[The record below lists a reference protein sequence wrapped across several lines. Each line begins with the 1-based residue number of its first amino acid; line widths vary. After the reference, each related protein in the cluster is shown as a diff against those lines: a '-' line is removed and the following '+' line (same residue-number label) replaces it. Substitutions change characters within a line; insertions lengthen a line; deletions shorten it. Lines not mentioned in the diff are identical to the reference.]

1 MAGYSS
7 DQFYNFGTYET
18 GRSLNRNVNDNPK
31 FIYPRSY
38 TVDLGKVNEG
48 YTTKRGFIRGILPS
62 LLGAKERRLFFQFNP
77 ATVERS
83 VQQNEMVRIPLLQ
96 NPAQIAQSVPGNA
109 SFQFELLF
117 NREAEVTSKKVR
129 TDSERL
135 TSNLSNKFKTENIN
149 PFEMYGEDWDPTD
162 VASIGVLADL
172 YVLDTIIG
180 QSITPDQVSVL
191 RKYDTWAQ
199 TPSTTGGTA
208 GNAGE
213 SVKDTISSLTGG
225 PADFDTRYKANIGN
239 GAFLAPMPI
248 RIVFSSLLMVE
259 GLVESSNV
267 VFVKFTKDYVPTVCK
282 VSLTVRGLYFGFSKS
297 PDKTYLSSTLSQNLN
312 QDQSGGGASSTP
324 TTWVPPIAAGSISGL
339 NIGVIPKD
347 FFVEYNKPFNDGTEV
362 FPTASTKFKDYANEG
377 NKKHRI
383 GGTLKELSVKNDS
396 LSPAGKPLADLV
408 KTMTSSDVKFYLEIT
423 QILTVTGTSG
433 GKPTKREER
442 TVLYNQ
448 PIKLVTN
455 SASKSAVSSSDFLRL
470 LSGPV
475 STFSYLWGAPSLDGL
490 SGIMNQS
497 AIGADSESGGTR
509 KRKIEMRITAFIEVI
524 TPGKTKKSKPNRY
537 RTTLTGN
544 HLFSANSTDDF
555 TNLKNGKI
563 QINLRQTS
571 DIQWRQAP
579 LIKTISRHRIFG
591 ASNSNDY

>member
-96 NPAQIAQSVPGNA
+96 NPAQMSQSVPGNA

-129 TDSERL
+129 TDSESL

-208 GNAGE
+208 GNAWE
-213 SVKDTISSLTGG
+213 SVKDTIASLTGG

-248 RIVFSSLLMVE
+248 RIVFSSLFMVE

-297 PDKTYLSSTLSQNLN
+297 PDKTFLSSTLSQNLN
-312 QDQSGGGASSTP
+312 QEQSGGGGGGGGVTSPTPGTSIPTNASG
-324 TTWVPPIAAGSISGL
+324 AISGL
-339 NIGVIPKD
+339 NIGVVPKD
-347 FFVEYNKPFNDGTEV
+347 FWVEKTVGVEQNASYGQQV
-362 FPTASTKFKDYANEG
+362 RPTDSTKFKDYANEG

-383 GGTLKELSVKNDS
+383 GGTLKELSIRGTS

-408 KTMTSSDVKFYLEIT
+408 KTMTFADVRFYLEIT

-455 SASKSAVSSSDFLRL
+455 SASKSAVSSEGFLRL
-470 LSGPV
+470 IAGPV
-475 STFSYLWGAPSLDGL
+475 STFSYLWGAPSIDGL
-490 SGIMNQS
+490 SGIMNQTK
-497 AIGADSESGGTR
+497 IGADSESGGTR
-509 KRKIEMRITAFIEVI
+509 KRKIEMRVTAFIEVV
-524 TPGKTKKSKPNRY
+524 TPGKTKKSKPNSY
-537 RTTLTGN
+537 RTTLTGT

-555 TNLKNGKI
+555 TKLNNGEI

-571 DIQWRQAP
+571 DIKWRQRP
-579 LIKTISRHRIFG
+579 RG
-591 ASNSNDY
+591 AWGADY